1 MTSHQL
7 ITRVPARYP
16 CIFAILAPL
25 VSTSDRGTTLGR
37 LNVVASLGTV
47 AAFAVCPLLAEH
59 AGWPSMF
66 YLFGTAGY
74 AVCALWLTLVLKQD
88 KRTTTHRPK
97 ESDKVPM
104 TSDTDDVSVRAINA
118 AVGRDTVRTALLYL
132 RSPAVI
138 AICFSHM
145 ANNFGDA
152 MVSPAHPIT
161 LPPNI

>member
-1 MTSHQL
+1 MQ
-7 ITRVPARYP
+7 
-16 CIFAILAPL
+16 
-25 VSTSDRGTTLGR
+25 TSDRGTTLGR

-47 AAFAVCPLLAEH
+47 AAFAVCPILAEH

-74 AVCALWLTLVLKQD
+74 AVCALWLTLVVAQE
-88 KRTTTHRPK
+88 KRTTTHRSK
-97 ESDKVPM
+97 ESGKVKM
-104 TSDTDDVSVRAINA
+104 TSDVDDVSVGAINA
-118 AVGRDTVRTALLYL
+118 AVGRDTIRTALLYL

-152 MVSPAHPIT
+152 MVRLTHPPCDFCHHMFGSIS
-161 LPPNI
+161 